1 MLARHQHIPNTK
13 KQWRKYYAK
22 NTDTKKSQ
30 ANSRHTSR
38 RPQCV
43 GLSRRQQVVI
53 CRLRKY
59 TGGQKRLRMVGE
71 SMKVKSVLVYSSG
84 NGKTIYYSS
93 SIGAFFF
100 LNDEGM
106 EVQCDAQGME
116 VKA

>member
-1 MLARHQHIPNTK
+1 
-13 KQWRKYYAK
+13 
-22 NTDTKKSQ
+22 
-30 ANSRHTSR
+30 
-38 RPQCV
+38 
-43 GLSRRQQVVI
+43 
-53 CRLRKY
+53 
-59 TGGQKRLRMVGE
+59 
-71 SMKVKSVLVYSSG
+71 MKVKSVLVYSSG